1 MPRQRGHGVPPRATA
16 MVAALATALVAAI
29 PAPPPARAQ
38 PRADYMAQLD
48 GSHDVAWAVAAD
60 AAGATYVAGYTDS
73 WGFPTLDAFQPAYG
87 GGEYDAF
94 VLKLDAADRLVY
106 ATYLGGRD
114 EDRAYGLA
122 VDASGAAYVT
132 GYTHSPDFPVRAA
145 GQPHVAGDKDA
156 FVVKLSPDGRMA
168 WGTFLGGVARD
179 QGRAVAIA
187 PGGDV
192 VVAGSSD
199 SPDFPAPAPPVP
211 GKRRDA
217 FVARLSAEDGAPRW
231 STLLGGSGDELAF
244 GVAVGPDGAPT
255 VAGYTTSQDLPVAAA
270 AQERAGGGEDAFVLR
285 LAPDGRSLEWATYL
299 GGAGAER
306 ASSVAV
312 DPTGAAYVTGY
323 TESDDFPVDAEAAA
337 RLLGDGRGIPS
348 RRGGRDVF
356 VAKVARDGGWSWR
369 TVVDGEATD
378 HSFGIAV
385 DQAGASAIAGYT
397 RSTNF
402 PWAPAAVDPDPNDGD
417 AFVLRLDPLG
427 RPRSGGGRLAG
438 SADDRLYA
446 LAIGPGGS
454 LHAAGYSYSRDLDLV
469 GADRPSHRGDRDVV
483 VGVLGDGP
491 TPESGP
497 GAGLWQGAADR
508 PASQWRFTTL
518 VGGRGN
524 GPGAV
529 ARADIDA
536 GRAGAAEL
544 ERQGAVLF
552 HAPWRSIARAAS
564 RDGPAVRPGGLSLAP
579 TAERAAPPLDRFY
592 RRSGGPESQACVGC
606 HNQLIDRSG
615 LVRLV
620 AGGAG
625 DGAANVVVPG
635 DTPRD
640 AVERNP
646 RPVFGSAV
654 KARVAAEM
662 TAALAGLARHAR
674 AVAAAAGRPAIVV
687 LAVKGVSF
695 GVLVARP
702 DGTLDTRGVVGVD
715 ADLVVRPFGVK
726 GTAADLDDV
735 VAHAA
740 AAHLGLAIDPAGPVE
755 RPRAGDAARL
765 SEGDTLALVRW
776 IAARPAPRW
785 WAPEGDRSQAVVGRG
800 QAAFAALGCAACHV
814 PSLPLDV
821 AASGQAAES
830 DPDGGA
836 VALFSDL
843 RRHPMGADLADPRPE
858 GGVPADVFLTA
869 PLWGVGSTGPWLHD
883 GRAATLEEA
892 VLWHGGAARAARARF
907 AALAPGDRA
916 ALVAFLDHLV
926 VEPDDAAGSEMA
938 DAAAQPLRR

>member
-1 MPRQRGHGVPPRATA
+1 MPPPLGNAASPRAT
-16 MVAALATALVAAI
+16 VIFAAFAAALVAVI

-38 PRADYMAQLD
+38 PRADYAAQLD

-94 VLKLDAADRLVY
+94 VLKLDAAGRLVY

-122 VDASGAAYVT
+122 VDASGAAFVT
-132 GYTHSPDFPVRAA
+132 GYTHSPDFPLRDAF
-145 GQPHVAGDKDA
+145 QPDLAGDKDA
-156 FVVKLSPDGRMA
+156 FVVKLSPDGRHMA
-168 WGTFLGGVARD
+168 WGTLLGGGARD
-179 QGRAVAIA
+179 QGRAAAIA

-199 SPDFPAPAPPVP
+199 SPDFPATAPPRPVP
-211 GKRRDA
+211 AGRRDA
-217 FVARLSAEDGAPRW
+217 LVVRLRGADGMPRW
-231 STLLGGSGDELAF
+231 GTLVGGSGDELAF

-255 VAGYTTSQDLPVAAA
+255 IAGYTTSQDLPIAAA
-270 AQERAGGGEDAFVLR
+270 AQARPGGGEDAFVMR
-285 LAPDGRSLEWATYL
+285 LAPDGRSIDWATCL
-299 GGAGAER
+299 GGTMAER

-337 RLLGDGRGIPS
+337 RLRGDGRGIPT

-356 VAKVARDGGWSWR
+356 VAKAARDGGWAWR
-369 TVVDGEATD
+369 VVVDGGATD
-378 HSFGIAV
+378 HPFGIAV
-385 DQAGASAIAGYT
+385 DRAGAPVIAGYT
-397 RSTNF
+397 RSTDF
-402 PWAPAAVDPDPNDGD
+402 PRQPATADPDPDDGD

-427 RPRSGGGRLAG
+427 RPLPGGGRLAG

-446 LAIGPGGS
+446 LAMGLDGS

-469 GADRPSHRGDRDVV
+469 GAARPPHRGDRDVV
-483 VGVLGDGP
+483 VGVVD
-491 TPESGP
+491 
-497 GAGLWQGAADR
+497 A
-508 PASQWRFTTL
+508 PASVLGQGTDRQAAGDPATGRWRFSTR

-564 RDGPAVRPGGLSLAP
+564 PDGPPATPGGLSPAP
-579 TAERAAPPLDRFY
+579 SAERAAPPLDRFY
-592 RRSGGPESQACVGC
+592 RRAGGPESQACVGC
-606 HNQLIDRSG
+606 HNQLVDRGG

-635 DTPRD
+635 DAPGD
-640 AVERNP
+640 AIERNP
-646 RPVFGSAV
+646 RPVFGSAI

-662 TAALAGLARHAR
+662 SAALAAAARHAR
-674 AVAAAAGRPAIVV
+674 AAASAAGRPATVV

-695 GVLVARP
+695 GALVARP
-702 DGTLDTRGVVGVD
+702 DGTLDTRGVIGVD
-715 ADLVVRPFGVK
+715 ADLVVKPFGAK
-726 GTAADLDDV
+726 GTAAHLDAV
-735 VAHAA
+735 VARAA
-740 AAHLGLAIDPAGPVE
+740 AAHLGLAIDGLGPAGGFGS
-755 RPRAGDAARL
+755 AGHAAGL
-765 SEGDTLALVRW
+765 SKGDTAALARW

-785 WAPEGDRSQAVVGRG
+785 WAPEADRDKAVVGRG
-800 QAAFAALGCAACHV
+800 QALFAALGCAACHV
-814 PSLPLDV
+814 PSLPVDV
-821 AASGQAAES
+821 P
-830 DPDGGA
+830 DPDPAAAPDPEGGT
-836 VALFSDL
+836 VALYSDL
-843 RRHPMGADLADPRPE
+843 RRHRMGTDLADPRPE

-883 GRAATLEEA
+883 GRAATLDEA
-892 VLWHGGAARAARARF
+892 VLWHGGEARAARARF
-907 AALAPGDRA
+907 AALGPADRA
-916 ALVAFLDHLV
+916 ALAAFLERLV
-926 VEPDDAAGSEMA
+926 IEPDDAGQTMTPDAG
-938 DAAAQPLRR
+938 